1 MKTSD
6 TRNNRGRHVLQPV
19 RVVHSSSGGITLN
32 LPIITRST
40 LQTAVRRL
48 GVVKSSHKGDT
59 GAEERL
65 WLRVVERYDN
75 ARGCIFNDV
84 ITLRSRHSSRWHER
98 DNFRIQQNRTA
109 ALENLLYQ
117 DSLRLDENFKFVAHL
132 ILEMSFRHI
141 DNHVANKRE
150 MVSAY

>member
-32 LPIITRST
+32 LSIITRST
-40 LQTAVRRL
+40 LQTATPL
-48 GVVKSSHKGDT
+48 VVKSSHKGDT

-84 ITLRSRHSSRWHER
+84 ITLRSRGMAVTEQHSDSEETAR
-98 DNFRIQQNRTA
+98 NIQTQTKRQTEA
-109 ALENLLYQ
+109 CPRMLRGLPALNIV
-117 DSLRLDENFKFVAHL
+117 FVL
-132 ILEMSFRHI
+132 SFSFLSKK
-141 DNHVANKRE
+141 V
-150 MVSAY
+150 Y